1 MPEGNRITIRYAG
14 IDGWDRAVFVT
25 LDGRRFYKSVELMPY
40 PDFQNMQ
47 PEDKEVLLRT
57 LHSTDEFEGEPGW
70 PVTRERFELVE

>member
-1 MPEGNRITIRYAG
+1 MPEGNRIAIRYAG

-25 LDGRRFYKSVELMPY
+25 LDGRRFYKSVELMPR
-40 PDFQNMQ
+40 PDFQNLSFG
-47 PEDKEVLLRT
+47 EKEILLRT